1 MNFTYDLAA
10 YAMKYER
17 INEIHVKGL
26 KVIVVFEVV
35 VRLLR
40 KFLVG
45 HSIIPIFENMLS
57 LILLD

>member
-1 MNFTYDLAA
+1 
-10 YAMKYER
+10 MKYER